1 MGPHAAN
8 ASIAPDQPSPIN
20 YSLNAQPGT
29 RDLIAVTSDTTQ
41 GKYVKGTLMRD
52 INVTSAMGL
61 DMDFNNLPGNHIDSF
76 ATHNLTATTEAG
88 ATLPYATAGFTSKNG
103 AVLWLSDFQNK
114 TWQLPSIA
122 TIPGDMFSFEGIA
135 SNQAGTETRWML
147 MNTGHT
153 PPSGDV
159 DLDLASINPFT
170 GAAITLAGAS
180 GLSYAP
186 RAGGPALRAYALV
199 YQQFITNPVTT
210 GADAFTFR
218 HSISLGW
225 LGNASSFSLPNLAT
239 VAGFNP
245 AWSLRQ
251 GEDTYSGVEAIMANV
266 PTSTLAQYWLNY
278 DEVPGMQIETVETNI
293 TLVP

>member
-1 MGPHAAN
+1 
-8 ASIAPDQPSPIN
+8 
-20 YSLNAQPGT
+20 
-29 RDLIAVTSDTTQ
+29 
-41 GKYVKGTLMRD
+41 
-52 INVTSAMGL
+52 
-61 DMDFNNLPGNHIDSF
+61 
-76 ATHNLTATTEAG
+76 
-88 ATLPYATAGFTSKNG
+88 
-103 AVLWLSDFQNK
+103 
-114 TWQLPSIA
+114 
-122 TIPGDMFSFEGIA
+122 
-135 SNQAGTETRWML
+135 
-147 MNTGHT
+147 
-153 PPSGDV
+153 
-159 DLDLASINPFT
+159 
-170 GAAITLAGAS
+170 
-180 GLSYAP
+180 
-186 RAGGPALRAYALV
+186 V